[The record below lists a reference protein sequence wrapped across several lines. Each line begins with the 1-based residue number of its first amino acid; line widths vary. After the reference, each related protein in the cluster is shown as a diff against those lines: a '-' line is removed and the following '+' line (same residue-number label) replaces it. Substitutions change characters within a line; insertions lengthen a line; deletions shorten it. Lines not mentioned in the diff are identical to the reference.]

1 MDIDAILN
9 LLEYKDS
16 SCFLEDSRLG
26 KYPGYSHIFRRAQ
39 KYCNL
44 RGVYTLREQT
54 SGDTPNESIIPLV
67 YVCEAEDKQ
76 RANEIHKLVWNQN
89 IVPFLLVVT
98 PYDFRLYR
106 GFKYDSRA
114 AGQVDSI
121 EDQSILKVA
130 KKANEILK
138 KFADFKAKSIDNG
151 SIFQNWSKD
160 ITPKTRVDWKLLDSL
175 KKLSKQLIN
184 ETPRNI
190 AHTLIGKYVYLRYL
204 RDRDIL
210 SDRKFTEW
218 KLKYEEVFGRNA
230 TLPGLYLVEKKLDKW
245 LNGSV
250 FPLPKEGTFDEVYLR
265 KVAST
270 FRGDD
275 PASGQMHLDFQ
286 AYNFEHIP
294 IETLSVVYEQF
305 LHAEG
310 DGRKK
315 GAYYTPIHLVNF
327 MLDELDAKRP
337 LKKGMKVF
345 DASCGSGAFLV
356 QCYRRLI
363 ERTFTPKL
371 NKSLDPDK
379 LSELLTDHIHGL
391 EVDEDACGVT
401 ELSLILTLLDYVH
414 PRDLTQYETSEDKSP
429 LPILRDRNIF
439 FCSKG
444 FFDPHSKWEK
454 AKPKNGYDWIVGNPP
469 WKGINAENL
478 ERLERA
484 DQIAL
489 EWMRENETKFPVSN
503 NQLAEAFAWKV
514 TQSLSEQGL
523 IGLLLPAAAL
533 FKKTANDFRVK
544 FFTKTKTWRVV
555 NFSNLRHLLFRG
567 ASKPAA
573 AFFYTLSKNNKSLE
587 RSNIITYA
595 PFAVDQV
602 NRYMEEKRT
611 RDELWTVVVNDCG
624 IKEIRNSEATTGG
637 SLPWKL
643 AMWGTVRDKH
653 LLSSLVRRFDSLLQF
668 ANNHNIT
675 ILEGPQLKKV
685 HSKKEAEKLISK
697 GKIIFIKKLIGKK
710 KLKMNALKGR
720 KYVFSFPKEALVTI
734 DDEHAYIRTRGGK
747 TPLKVCN
754 PPHII
759 VDAARKFSVFSD
771 KYIVVPARQIGI
783 AGEASKKPLLK
794 ALSLYFSSDFA
805 FYHQFLTSET
815 SFGVERDLANKKDL
829 LNLPVPLDRLPSDQI
844 SAWAEL
850 HDKLATACLNNQKET
865 AGPLFARS
873 QKGDNFKSLLDHLN
887 KAVYNLLGISKSKQF
902 LINDFLQTRMKLND
916 GAIAREAVKPAT
928 KSEMMAYATIMQNEL
943 DSFLDE
949 ADRHRIKVY
958 YSDDSAIIKILHLKK
973 SDAGQHEIIKF
984 DARTQAE
991 FNKLGKQLPKE
1002 QGQWIYFNR
1011 GFKNFEV
1018 EGRGRTTYIF
1028 KPRQRLYWLK
1038 SQALIDADEFI
1049 ADKLTAP

>member
-1 MDIDAILN
+1 MDTDAILN
-9 LLEYKDS
+9 LLEYKGS
-16 SCFLEDSRLG
+16 PCFLEGSHLG
-26 KYPGYSHIFRRAQ
+26 KYPSYSHIFRLAQ
-39 KYCNL
+39 KHCKL
-44 RGVYTLREQT
+44 RGVYTLSEQVN
-54 SGDTPNESIIPLV
+54 GDSTNRSVIPLV

-76 RANEIHKLVWNQN
+76 KANEIHKRVWNQN

-106 GFKYDSRA
+106 GFEYDSRA
-114 AGQVDSI
+114 ARDVDTTRG
-121 EDQSILKVA
+121 QSILLVEE
-130 KKANEILK
+130 ANKILE

-160 ITPKTRVDWKLLDSL
+160 ITPNTRVDWKLLDSL

-184 ETPRNI
+184 ETPTLFRNI

-210 SDRKFTEW
+210 SDRKFAEW
-218 KLKYEEVFGRNA
+218 GLNYEEVFSRNA
-230 TLPGLYLVEKKLDKW
+230 TLSGLYSVEKELERW

-250 FPLPKEGTFDEVYLR
+250 FPLPKKGIKPEHVQL
-265 KVAST
+265 VAST
-270 FRGDD
+270 FLGDE
-275 PASGQMHLDFQ
+275 PGSGQMHLDFQ

-391 EVDEDACGVT
+391 EVDRDACGVT

-489 EWMRENETKFPVSN
+489 EWMRENETEFPVSN

-533 FKKTANDFRVK
+533 FKKTAKDFRVK
-544 FFTKTKTWRVV
+544 FFTKTKTWCVV
-555 NFSNLRHLLFRG
+555 NFANLRHLLFRG

-595 PFAVDQV
+595 PFAVDQI
-602 NRYMEEKRT
+602 NRYVEEKRT
-611 RDELWTVVVNDCG
+611 RDELWTVIVNDCG
-624 IKEIRNSEATTGG
+624 IKEIRNSEAATGG

-653 LLSSLVRRFDSLLQF
+653 LLSSLARRFDSLLQF

-675 ILEGPQLKKV
+675 ILEGPQLKRV
-685 HSKKEAEKLISK
+685 YSKKEAEKLVSQ
-697 GKIIFIKKLIGKK
+697 GKIIFVKELIGKK
-710 KLKMNALKGR
+710 KLKMDVLKGR
-720 KYVFSFPKEALVTI
+720 KCVFSFPKEALVTI
-734 DDEHAYIRTRGGK
+734 DCNHAYIRTRGGK

-783 AGEASKKPLLK
+783 AGEASKEPLLK

-873 QKGDNFKSLLDHLN
+873 QKSDNFKSLLDHLN
-887 KAVYNLLGISKSKQF
+887 KAVYILLGITKSEQF
-902 LINDFLQTRMKLND
+902 LINDFLQTRMKLNE
-916 GAIAREAVKPAT
+916 GAIAKEAVKPAT
-928 KSEMMAYATIMQNEL
+928 KSEMMAYATIMKNEL

-958 YSDDSAIIKILHLKK
+958 YSEDSAIIKISHLKR
-973 SDAGQHEIIKF
+973 SVVDQPEIIKV
-984 DARTQAE
+984 DVQTQAE
-991 FNKLGKQLPKE
+991 FAKLGKALPRE

-1011 GFKNFEV
+1011 GLRIFE
-1018 EGRGRTTYIF
+1018 GQTTYIF

-1038 SQALIDADEFI
+1038 SQALIDADEFL
-1049 ADKLTAP
+1049 ADKLTTM